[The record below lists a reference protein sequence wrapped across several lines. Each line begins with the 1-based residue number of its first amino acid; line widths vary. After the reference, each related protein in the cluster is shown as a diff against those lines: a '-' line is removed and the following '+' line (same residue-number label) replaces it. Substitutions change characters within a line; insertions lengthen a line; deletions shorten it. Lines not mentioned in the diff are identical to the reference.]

1 VVSGHTIETMRLLL
15 VEDEPRLAEVVR
27 RGLIEHS
34 YAVDLAGTSAEA
46 LDLATVNEY
55 DAIILDRRLPDGD
68 GAQVAA
74 ELRRNG
80 MRTPVLMLTARDTI
94 EERVEGLDLG
104 ADDYLV
110 KPFAFPELA
119 ARVRALVRRQM
130 PERDPVLSS
139 GKLTL
144 DPAKHAATYA
154 GAPIKLAPREF
165 AVLEYLLRRKGDVV
179 TRAAIEEHSWDGDYD
194 SLSNVID
201 VYVARLRQLTG
212 GRRSPIET
220 VRGVG
225 YRLRDG

>member
-1 VVSGHTIETMRLLL
+1 MRLLL
-15 VEDEPRLAEVVR
+15 VEDEARLAEVVR
-27 RGLIEHS
+27 RGLIEHA

-46 LDLATVNEY
+46 LALAAENEY

-80 MRTPVLMLTARDTI
+80 MRTPVLMLTARDTV

-104 ADDYLV
+104 ADDYLI

-130 PERDPVLSS
+130 PERQPVLSS
-139 GKLTL
+139 GKITL
-144 DPAKHAATYA
+144 DPATHAATYA
-154 GAPIKLAPREF
+154 GQPIKLATREF

-179 TRAAIEEHSWDGDYD
+179 TRVAIEEHCWDGDYD

-225 YRLRDG
+225 YRLRSG

>member
-1 VVSGHTIETMRLLL
+1 MRLLL
-15 VEDEPRLAEVVR
+15 VEDEARLAAVVR
-27 RGLIEHS
+27 RGLVEHS
-34 YAVDLAGTSAEA
+34 YAVDVATTSGEA
-46 LDLATVNEY
+46 LHLAAANEY

-80 MRTPVLMLTARDTI
+80 QRTPVLMLTARDTV

-130 PERDPVLSS
+130 PERPPVLTA
-139 GKLTL
+139 GKISL
-144 DPAKHAATYA
+144 DPAAHLATYA
-154 GAPIKLAPREF
+154 GRPIKLAQREF
-165 AVLEYLLRRKGDVV
+165 AVLEYLMRRKGDVV
-179 TRAAIEEHSWDGDYD
+179 TRGAIEEHCWDGDYD
-194 SLSNVID
+194 SFSNVID
-201 VYVARLRQLTG
+201 VYMARLRQLTG
-212 GRRSPIET
+212 GKGSPIET

-225 YRLRDG
+225 YRFRDA

>member
-1 VVSGHTIETMRLLL
+1 MRLLL
-15 VEDEPRLAEVVR
+15 VEDEARLASVVR
-27 RGLIEHS
+27 RGLLEHA
-34 YAVDLAGTSAEA
+34 YAVDVATTSAEA
-46 LDLATVNEY
+46 LALATSNEY

-80 MRTPVLMLTARDTI
+80 QRTPVLMLTARDTI
-94 EERVEGLDLG
+94 DERVEGLDLG

-130 PERDPVLSS
+130 PERPPVLTA
-139 GKLTL
+139 GKITL
-144 DPAKHAATYA
+144 DPAAHTATYA
-154 GAPIKLAPREF
+154 GSPIKVAPREF
-165 AVLEYLLRRKGDVV
+165 AILEYLMRRKGDVV
-179 TRAAIEEHSWDGDYD
+179 TRGAIEEHCWDGDYD
-194 SLSNVID
+194 SFSNVID

-212 GRRSPIET
+212 GKRSPIET

-225 YRLRDG
+225 YRFRNA

>member
-1 VVSGHTIETMRLLL
+1 MRLLL
-15 VEDEPRLAEVVR
+15 VEDESRLAEVVR

-34 YAVDLAGTSAEA
+34 YAVDVATTTAAA
-46 LDLATVNEY
+46 LDLATSNEY

-68 GAQVAA
+68 GARVAA
-74 ELRRNG
+74 ELRRSG
-80 MRTPVLMLTARDTI
+80 MRTPVLMLTARDTV
-94 EERVEGLDLG
+94 EDRVEGLDLG

-130 PERDPVLSS
+130 PERPPVLRS
-139 GKLTL
+139 GRLTL
-144 DPAKHAATYA
+144 DPAGHAATYA

-165 AVLEYLLRRKGDVV
+165 AVLEYLMRREGDVV
-179 TRAAIEEHSWDGDYD
+179 TRGAIEEHCWDGDYD
-194 SLSNVID
+194 SFSNVID

-212 GRRSPIET
+212 GKRSPIET

-225 YRLRDG
+225 YRLRGA

>member
-1 VVSGHTIETMRLLL
+1 MRLLL
-15 VEDEPRLAEVVR
+15 VEDEVRLAEVVR

-46 LDLATVNEY
+46 LDLALVNDY

-74 ELRRNG
+74 ALRRNG
-80 MRTPVLMLTARDTI
+80 TQTPVLMLTARDAV
-94 EERVEGLDLG
+94 EDRVEGLDLG

-130 PERDPVLSS
+130 PERQPVLSS
-139 GKLTL
+139 AKITL
-144 DPAKHAATYA
+144 DPASHTATYA

-165 AVLEYLLRRKGDVV
+165 AILEYLLRRKGDVV
-179 TRAAIEEHSWDGDYD
+179 RRGEIEEHCWDGDYD

-212 GRRSPIET
+212 GGRSPIET

-225 YRLRDG
+225 YRLRNG

>member
-1 VVSGHTIETMRLLL
+1 MRLLL
-15 VEDEPRLAEVVR
+15 VEDEARLAEVVR
-27 RGLIEHS
+27 RGLVEHS
-34 YAVDLAGTSAEA
+34 YAVDLAGTTAEA
-46 LDLATVNEY
+46 LDLAAANEY

-80 MRTPVLMLTARDTI
+80 MRTPVLMLTARDAV
-94 EERVEGLDLG
+94 EDRVEGLDLG

-130 PERDPVLSS
+130 PERPPILSAD
-139 GKLTL
+139 KVRL
-144 DPAKHAATYA
+144 DPASHSATY
-154 GAPIKLAPREF
+154 GGEPIKLAPREF
-165 AVLEYLLRRKGDVV
+165 AILEYLMRRKGDVV
-179 TRAAIEEHSWDGDYD
+179 SRGAIEEHCWDGDYD

-201 VYVARLRQLTG
+201 VYMARLRHLTG
-212 GRRSPIET
+212 GERSPIET

>member
-1 VVSGHTIETMRLLL
+1 MRLLV
-15 VEDEPRLAEVVR
+15 VEDEARLAEVVR
-27 RGLIEHS
+27 RGLVEHA
-34 YAVDLAGTSAEA
+34 YAVDVAGTSARA
-46 LDLATVNEY
+46 LELAAENEY

-68 GAQVAA
+68 GAQVAS

-80 MRTPVLMLTARDTI
+80 SKTPVLMLTARDTV

-130 PERDPVLSS
+130 PERQPILRS
-139 GKLTL
+139 GKISL
-144 DPAKHAATYA
+144 DPASHTATYS
-154 GAPIKLAPREF
+154 GDPIKLAAREF
-165 AVLEYLLRRKGDVV
+165 AILEYLLRRKGDVV
-179 TRAAIEEHSWDGDYD
+179 TRTAIEEHCWDGDYD

-225 YRLRDG
+225 YRLSSA

>member
-1 VVSGHTIETMRLLL
+1 MRLLL
-15 VEDEPRLAEVVR
+15 VEDEVRLAEVVR

-46 LDLATVNEY
+46 LDLALVNDY

-80 MRTPVLMLTARDTI
+80 TQTPVLMLTARDAV
-94 EERVEGLDLG
+94 EDRVEGLDLG

-130 PERDPVLSS
+130 PERQPVLSS
-139 GKLTL
+139 AKITL
-144 DPAKHAATYA
+144 DPASHTATYA
-154 GAPIKLAPREF
+154 GAPIKLA
-165 AVLEYLLRRKGDVV
+165 
-179 TRAAIEEHSWDGDYD
+179 AIEHVDDFQ
-194 SLSNVID
+194 NAVVI
-201 VYVARLRQLTG
+201 R
-212 GRRSPIET
+212 INIH
-220 VRGVG
+220 
-225 YRLRDG
+225 

>member
-1 VVSGHTIETMRLLL
+1 MRLLL
-15 VEDEPRLAEVVR
+15 VEDEARLAAVVR
-27 RGLIEHS
+27 RGLVEHA
-34 YAVDLAGTSAEA
+34 YAVDVATTSAEA
-46 LDLATVNEY
+46 LDLAATNDY

-80 MRTPVLMLTARDTI
+80 QRTPVLMLTARDTV

-130 PERDPVLSS
+130 PERPPVLSA
-139 GKLTL
+139 GKITL
-144 DPAKHAATYA
+144 DPAAHAATYS
-154 GAPIKLAPREF
+154 GSPIKIAPREF
-165 AVLEYLLRRKGDVV
+165 AILEYLMRRKGDVV
-179 TRAAIEEHSWDGDYD
+179 TRGAIEEHCWDGDYD
-194 SLSNVID
+194 SFSNVID
-201 VYVARLRQLTG
+201 VYMARLRQLTG
-212 GRRSPIET
+212 GKRSPIET

-225 YRLRDG
+225 YRFRDA

>member
-1 VVSGHTIETMRLLL
+1 MAAKRILL
-15 VEDEPRLAEVVR
+15 VEDETGISDFLTIALRGEGYEVDV
-27 RGLIEHS
+27 
-34 YAVDLAGTSAEA
+34 AATVAEA
-46 LDLATVNEY
+46 WAHLDAHRYALVIA
-55 DAIILDRRLPDGD
+55 DWRLPDGD

-80 MRTPVLMLTARDTI
+80 MRTPVLMLTARDTV

-104 ADDYLV
+104 ADDYLI

-130 PERDPVLSS
+130 PERQPVLSA
-139 GKLTL
+139 GKITL
-144 DPAKHAATYA
+144 DPASRIATYD
-154 GAPIKLAPREF
+154 GAPIKVPTREF
-165 AVLEYLLRRKGDVV
+165 AILEYLLRRKGDVV
-179 TRAAIEEHSWDGDYD
+179 TRVAIEEHCWDGDYD

>member
-1 VVSGHTIETMRLLL
+1 MRLLL
-15 VEDEPRLAEVVR
+15 VEDEARLAEVVR

-34 YAVDLAGTSAEA
+34 YAVDLAGTRAEA
-46 LDLATVNEY
+46 LDLVASNDY

-80 MRTPVLMLTARDTI
+80 MRTPVLMLTARDTVDD
-94 EERVEGLDLG
+94 RVEGLDLG

-130 PERDPVLSS
+130 PERQPVLSS
-139 GKLTL
+139 GKIAL
-144 DPAKHAATYA
+144 DPASHTATFA
-154 GAPIKLAPREF
+154 GEPIKLAPREF
-165 AVLEYLLRRKGDVV
+165 AVLEYLLRRKGDAVS
-179 TRAAIEEHSWDGDYD
+179 RGAIEEHCWDGDYD
-194 SLSNVID
+194 SLSNVVD
-201 VYVARLRQLTG
+201 VYIARLRSLTG

-225 YRLRDG
+225 YRLRDA

>member
-1 VVSGHTIETMRLLL
+1 MRLLL
-15 VEDEPRLAEVVR
+15 VEDEARLAEVVR
-27 RGLIEHS
+27 QGLIEHS

-46 LDLATVNEY
+46 LDLAASNEY

-80 MRTPVLMLTARDTI
+80 MRTPVLMLTARDTVDD
-94 EERVEGLDLG
+94 RVEGLDLG

-130 PERDPVLSS
+130 PERQPVLRS
-139 GKLTL
+139 GNIIL
-144 DPAKHAATYA
+144 DPASHTASYA
-154 GAPIKLAPREF
+154 DAPIKLAPREF
-165 AVLEYLLRRKGDVV
+165 AVLEYLLRRKGDAVS
-179 TRAAIEEHSWDGDYD
+179 RGAIEEHCWDGDYD
-194 SLSNVID
+194 SLSNVVD
-201 VYVARLRQLTG
+201 VYVGRLRSLTG
-212 GRRSPIET
+212 GRRSRIQT

-225 YRLRDG
+225 YRLRDD

>member
-1 VVSGHTIETMRLLL
+1 MRLLL
-15 VEDEPRLAEVVR
+15 VEDEARLAAVVR
-27 RGLIEHS
+27 RGLVEHA
-34 YAVDLAGTSAEA
+34 YAVDVATTSAEA
-46 LDLATVNEY
+46 LDLAATNDY

-80 MRTPVLMLTARDTI
+80 QRTPVLMLTARDTV

-130 PERDPVLSS
+130 PERPPVLSA
-139 GKLTL
+139 GKITL
-144 DPAKHAATYA
+144 DPAAHAATYA
-154 GAPIKLAPREF
+154 GSPIKIAPREF
-165 AVLEYLLRRKGDVV
+165 AILEYLMRRKGDVV
-179 TRAAIEEHSWDGDYD
+179 TRGAIEEHCWDGDYD
-194 SLSNVID
+194 SFSNVID
-201 VYVARLRQLTG
+201 VYMARLRQLTG
-212 GRRSPIET
+212 GKRSPIET

-225 YRLRDG
+225 YRFRDA

>member
-1 VVSGHTIETMRLLL
+1 MRLLV
-15 VEDEPRLAEVVR
+15 VEDEARLAEVVR
-27 RGLIEHS
+27 RGLIEHA

-46 LDLATVNEY
+46 LDLAAVNEY

-80 MRTPVLMLTARDTI
+80 MRTPVLMLTARDAV
-94 EERVEGLDLG
+94 EDRVEGLDLG

-130 PERDPVLSS
+130 PERPPVLSA
-139 GKLTL
+139 GKIRL
-144 DPAKHAATYA
+144 DPASHIATYA
-154 GAPIKLAPREF
+154 GGPIKLAAREF
-165 AVLEYLLRRKGDVV
+165 AILEYLLRRKGDVV
-179 TRAAIEEHSWDGDYD
+179 RRGEIEEHSWDGDYD
-194 SLSNVID
+194 NLSNVVD
-201 VYVARLRQLTG
+201 VYVARLRQMTG
-212 GRRSPIET
+212 GARSPIET

-225 YRLRDG
+225 YRLRDE

>member
-1 VVSGHTIETMRLLL
+1 MRLLL
-15 VEDEPRLAEVVR
+15 VEDEARLAEVVR
-27 RGLIEHS
+27 RGLVEHS
-34 YAVDLAGTSAEA
+34 YAVDVAGTSAQA
-46 LDLATVNEY
+46 LDLAATNEY

-80 MRTPVLMLTARDTI
+80 MRTPVLMLTARDTVAD
-94 EERVEGLDLG
+94 RVEGLDLG

-130 PERDPVLSS
+130 PERQPVLSS
-139 GKLTL
+139 GKLEL
-144 DPAKHAATYA
+144 DPASHTATYA

-179 TRAAIEEHSWDGDYD
+179 TRGAIEEHCWDGDYD
-194 SLSNVID
+194 SLSNVVD
-201 VYVARLRQLTG
+201 VYIARLRQLTG

>member
-1 VVSGHTIETMRLLL
+1 MRLLL
-15 VEDEPRLAEVVR
+15 VEDEARLADVVR
-27 RGLIEHS
+27 RGLVEHS
-34 YAVDLAGTSAEA
+34 YAVDLAGTTAQA
-46 LDLATVNEY
+46 LDLVAANEY

-80 MRTPVLMLTARDTI
+80 TKTPVLMLTARDTV
-94 EERVEGLDLG
+94 EDRVEGLDLG

-130 PERDPVLSS
+130 PERQPVLSA
-139 GKLTL
+139 GKITL
-144 DPAKHAATYA
+144 DPATHIATYA
-154 GAPIKLAPREF
+154 GQPIKLAPREF
-165 AVLEYLLRRKGDVV
+165 AILEYLLRRKGDVV
-179 TRAAIEEHSWDGDYD
+179 TRGAIEEHCWDGDYD

-201 VYVARLRQLTG
+201 VYVGRLRQLTG

-225 YRLRDG
+225 YRLRSA

>member
-1 VVSGHTIETMRLLL
+1 MRLLL
-15 VEDEPRLAEVVR
+15 VEDEARLAEVVR
-27 RGLIEHS
+27 RGLLEHA
-34 YAVDLAGTSAEA
+34 YAVDVAGTSAQA
-46 LDLATVNEY
+46 LDLAASNEY

-74 ELRRNG
+74 ELRRSG
-80 MRTPVLMLTARDTI
+80 TRTPVLMLTARDTVDD
-94 EERVEGLDLG
+94 RVEGLDLG

-130 PERDPVLSS
+130 PERPPVLTT
-139 GKLTL
+139 GRITL
-144 DPAKHAATYA
+144 DPAGHTATYA

-165 AVLEYLLRRKGDVV
+165 AILEYLMRRKGDVV
-179 TRAAIEEHSWDGDYD
+179 TRGAIQEHCWDGDYD

-201 VYVARLRQLTG
+201 VYMARLRQLTG
-212 GRRSPIET
+212 ARRSPIET

-225 YRLRDG
+225 YRLRDA